1 MYLVVESIF
10 HTKKKRSKRIEL
22 RWSVVGHYFGSFIST
37 SVVHKIKNN
46 ETDIELDI
54 ESNANLKIVT
64 SLRNINYKTNLI
76 VAKKS

>member
-1 MYLVVESIF
+1 M
-10 HTKKKRSKRIEL
+10 
-22 RWSVVGHYFGSFIST
+22 VGHYFGSFISM